1 MFTILESENKLSQNW
16 KGNAISDNIIG
27 SIAVGQNPW
36 FYSVNDMLQSQ
47 LYFADNSSTVNLSE

>member
-16 KGNAISDNIIG
+16 KGTAISDNIIG

-36 FYSVNDMLQSQ
+36 FYSVNDML
-47 LYFADNSSTVNLSE
+47 

>member
-16 KGNAISDNIIG
+16 KGTAISDNTIG

-36 FYSVNDMLQSQ
+36 FYSVNDML
-47 LYFADNSSTVNLSE
+47 